1 MVLDKKNQEQ
11 YVETVKN
18 YTTLGEF
25 AAEIFFLPRT
35 KSIGLIY
42 FQSNSFLLLYDLV
55 EKDFKECFDR
65 ELIRI
70 KKTTGFH
77 SIKIEDLN
85 NYLQKLYME
94 YKSDIEFSGHE
105 LTARTSKK
113 AKVKEEKKYD
123 WDQIP
128 SYGYRMY
135 TKTGIVSTAEM
146 LGIDT
151 PQFDAAIHP
160 PNG

>member
-18 YTTLGEF
+18 YTTLDEF

-42 FQSNSFLLLYDLV
+42 FQSNNFLLLYDLV
-55 EKDFKECFDR
+55 EKDFKECFDK

-70 KKTTGFH
+70 RKTASSH
-77 SIKIEDLN
+77 SVKIEDLD
-85 NYLQKLYME
+85 NYLKKLDMK
-94 YKSDIEFSGHE
+94 YKADIGFSITE
-105 LTARTSKK
+105 LTSRTSKK

-123 WDQIP
+123 WDQMP

-135 TKTGIVSTAEM
+135 TRAGVGSAAQM
-146 LGIDT
+146 LGID
-151 PQFDAAIHP
+151 PQPLGVEIPP